1 MRPRAF
7 LKSLFFSLRISRSLL
22 LSALLCSFMS
32 WWACLRASACSLN
45 CSMSGTAPRVRP
57 PCRFRN
63 TFRSRA
69 MPKALLN
76 RKTGKQRPFFTA
88 LLLLQPAC
96 FGNREKRLQPLRQV
110 VKQWPSFP
118 AHAPRRGG
126 RKPKPRAV
134 ERAKPPYVGLLV
146 GAVEVF
152 ELGPVRDESQPIP
165 AMLWVLQVSTE
176 RSP

>member
-76 RKTGKQRPFFTA
+76 RKTGKQRPFYYYDPLVSETA
-88 LLLLQPAC
+88 K
-96 FGNREKRLQPLRQV
+96 KRLQPLRQV
-110 VKQWPSFP
+110 VKQRSSFL
-118 AHAPRRGG
+118 AHA
-126 RKPKPRAV
+126 AATAI

-146 GAVEVF
+146 GAVEVRKL
-152 ELGPVRDESQPIP
+152 EPTRSRRRSDPV
-165 AMLWVLQVSTE
+165 MLWGLQALTE